1 MTSIDSNIFSIDTK
15 PIFFNAC
22 FDKTQV
28 KNLVS
33 WYLVNYGERKTIKFL
48 EKLKLNGFHQA
59 TVAGISLG
67 IEDLQIPPDKPTL
80 ISQTTI
86 RKRTNRSI

>member
-1 MTSIDSNIFSIDTK
+1 MTSISSKNTST

-33 WYLVNYGERKTIKFL
+33 WYLSTYGEYKTIKFL
-48 EKLKLNGFHQA
+48 ENLKLNGFHQA
-59 TVAGISLG
+59 TVAGISL
-67 IEDLQIPPDKPTL
+67 
-80 ISQTTI
+80 
-86 RKRTNRSI
+86 